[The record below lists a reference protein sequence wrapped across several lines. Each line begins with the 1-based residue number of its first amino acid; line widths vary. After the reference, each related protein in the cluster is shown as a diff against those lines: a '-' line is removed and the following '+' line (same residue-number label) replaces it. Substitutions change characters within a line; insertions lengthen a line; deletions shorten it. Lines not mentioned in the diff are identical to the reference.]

1 MTTNTLPEN
10 YRIITE
16 PIGNWVFNIPNN
28 EVLPYLNLV
37 NDNES
42 LIKEN
47 ILENNDLTCIRCQDD
62 INFSDYGGIE
72 SYCFLGSVFCPK
84 CNTNMIVP
92 KLSIPEPYENT
103 LSRWHV
109 LAFGLFANRPMSD
122 DEEYSESFYEDM
134 PELESDSDTEYG
146 YEGRLPLPYMHLATN
161 NKNKV
166 INDFTEKS
174 GGGVCIFCM
183 YEMIT
188 PVNIDKI
195 REQNDNTVWCTKC
208 GVDAVVPITDVPEP
222 YVNTLELWKRLGFN
236 T

>member
-1 MTTNTLPEN
+1 MNTLPTN
-10 YRIITE
+10 FRIISE
-16 PIGNWVFNIPNN
+16 PIGNWVFNLSSN
-28 EVLPYLNLV
+28 ERLPYSNLV

-42 LIKEN
+42 LIREN
-47 ILENNDLTCIRCQDD
+47 INDLACIRCQDD
-62 INFSDYGGIE
+62 INFNDYGGIE

-103 LSRWHV
+103 LSRWHI

-134 PELESDSDTEYG
+134 PELEFDSDTEYR
-146 YEGRLPLPYMHLATN
+146 YEGRLPYMHLATH

-174 GGGVCIFCM
+174 GGGVCIFC
-183 YEMIT
+183 ENNMIT
-188 PVNIDKI
+188 ADDIDKI
-195 REQNDNTVWCTKC
+195 REQNFDTVYCTEC

-222 YVNTLELWKRLGFN
+222 YEDTLKLWKRLGF
-236 T
+236 TT